1 MVNDRVA
8 GPREVVSPL
17 NEDNSTALEMKKSLS
32 EIPADEKV
40 AKGTLGTLKAMQLE
54 QTRDAIDALIRQ
66 RDALRNND
74 PAARSV
80 AGIECALSL
89 VQDVADGFR
98 HCVQEVKRGARAA
111 GFEDKLSHAVLMEE
125 REQWYGRAWNSLLEL
140 FNKAGDI
147 VFLAVLFLGLLQGL
161 RGGLDRS
168 R

>member
-98 HCVQEVKRGARAA
+98 HTKQ
-111 GFEDKLSHAVLMEE
+111 
-125 REQWYGRAWNSLLEL
+125 
-140 FNKAGDI
+140 
-147 VFLAVLFLGLLQGL
+147 
-161 RGGLDRS
+161 RGGVRGHGDCHSAREPGTPGAGTGRS

>member
-89 VQDVADGFR
+89 VQDDF
-98 HCVQEVKRGARAA
+98 
-111 GFEDKLSHAVLMEE
+111 
-125 REQWYGRAWNSLLEL
+125 
-140 FNKAGDI
+140 
-147 VFLAVLFLGLLQGL
+147 
-161 RGGLDRS
+161 
-168 R
+168 